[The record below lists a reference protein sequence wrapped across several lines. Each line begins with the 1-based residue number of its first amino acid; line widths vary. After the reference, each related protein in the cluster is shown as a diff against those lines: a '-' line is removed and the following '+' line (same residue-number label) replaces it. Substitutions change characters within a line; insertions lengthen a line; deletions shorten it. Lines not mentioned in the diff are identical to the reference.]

1 MIGCSMLNDHAVK
14 AANKT
19 ANGLAIE
26 KLVVEEGLTYLE
38 ATTQFVEE
46 NSIEYGHFQ
55 KYIPVSIIDKITQE
69 CIVNRTLRKGVIDE
83 PTNTLDI

>member
-1 MIGCSMLNDHAVK
+1 MLDANAVK

-19 ANGLAIE
+19 NNGLAIE
-26 KLVVEEGLTYLE
+26 KLVAEEGLTYLE

-46 NSIEYGHFQ
+46 NSIDYGHYNKF
-55 KYIPVSIIDKITQE
+55 IPQSIIDKITQE
-69 CIVNRTLRKGVIDE
+69 CIVNRTLRKGVIDV